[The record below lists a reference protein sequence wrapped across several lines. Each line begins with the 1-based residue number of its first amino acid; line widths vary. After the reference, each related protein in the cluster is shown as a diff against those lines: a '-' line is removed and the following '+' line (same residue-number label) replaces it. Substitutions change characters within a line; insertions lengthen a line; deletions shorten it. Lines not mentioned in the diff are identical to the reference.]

1 MINEIK
7 KDLKEK
13 VGKEVL
19 IVINEGRSK
28 NTKTKGIIKKLYSN
42 IFIIEID
49 GTDLSF
55 SYSDVLTKKIIF
67 K

>member
-7 KDLKEK
+7 KELKEK
-13 VGKEVL
+13 IGKEVDV
-19 IVINEGRSK
+19 VINEGRSK
-28 NTKTKGIIKKLYSN
+28 KIKTKGVIKNLYSH
-42 IFIIEID
+42 IFIINVED
-49 GTDLSF
+49 KDLSF